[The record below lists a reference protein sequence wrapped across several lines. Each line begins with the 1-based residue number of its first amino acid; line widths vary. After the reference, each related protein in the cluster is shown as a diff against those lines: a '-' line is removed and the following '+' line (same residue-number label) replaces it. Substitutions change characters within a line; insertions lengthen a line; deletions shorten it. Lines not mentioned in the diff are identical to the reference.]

1 MVGAV
6 LANDCC
12 GMNDTS
18 QMVIGV
24 EGGAVRVPSHDAAP
38 ASARGARGPL
48 AAILEPRSIAVI
60 GATERPGSVG
70 AAVMRN
76 LKEGGFG
83 GSLTPVNPKRRE
95 VLGLAAYPHVAD
107 VPGQPDLAVICTPAR
122 TVPGLVREC
131 GMAGVG
137 GLLILSAGFREIG
150 GAGTELERAVQA
162 ELAKF
167 PGMRAV
173 GPNCLGLIVPSRN
186 LNASFARR
194 ACVAGGVA
202 ILSQS
207 GALCTAMLEWARDEG
222 IGFSHFVSVGNMTDV
237 GFAELLD
244 YLADEPQTKSVV
256 LYIEA
261 VTDGRRFLAAAKRC
275 AARKPVVAFKAGRHP
290 AAAKAAASHTGAM
303 AGEDAVYQAAFDEAG
318 IVRVERLEDLLGT
331 AQLLGRGR
339 RLLGSR
345 LAIVTNAGGPGVIAT
360 DALLQ
365 GGGRLATLSAETMTS
380 LNSLLPDHWSH
391 ANPVDVIGDAGPE
404 RLAGALDLVL
414 QDGGVDAAL
423 VIVTPQAMIDTA
435 AAAWAVSA
443 VAGRRSKPVLAAW
456 MTGSEDQEALAALR
470 LAGIAPYTTP
480 EQAVDAFLYL
490 SKHAQLPAVANEL
503 HRGEGAG
510 GPIGAECRQV
520 AVDRIAG
527 GRFGTL
533 DEERS
538 KALLSAYGIS
548 VTRSVIAR
556 TAEEAVDASKDFGYP
571 VVLKVVSP
579 QVSHKTEVGGVV
591 LDLRTAEAVIAAF
604 DQIRESL
611 RRARPE
617 AAFEG
622 VTVQPMIDRSQG
634 VELIVGARR
643 DLTFGPIVLVG
654 AGGTSAEVLADRAVG
669 LAPLSL
675 DAARRLIDS
684 LRIRPL
690 LGEFRGRPAL
700 NIDAAAD
707 VVVRM
712 SRLIADRSA
721 VRDAEANPVLLTTS
735 GATALDARV
744 VLGSA
749 HAVSATS

>member
-1 MVGAV
+1 MVGPATWNNCY
-6 LANDCC
+6 A
-12 GMNDTS
+12 MNDTS
-18 QMVIGV
+18 QAIV
-24 EGGAVRVPSHDAAP
+24 GAVRRAHLAGTGAAP
-38 ASARGARGPL
+38 CNGSCPL

-70 AAVMRN
+70 AALMRN
-76 LKEGGFG
+76 LKEGGFDG
-83 GSLTPVNPKRRE
+83 PLTPVNPKRGE
-95 VLGLAAYPHVAD
+95 VHGVAAYPHIAE
-107 VPGQPDLAVICTPAR
+107 VPGPPDLAVICTPAC

-137 GLLILSAGFREIG
+137 GLLILSAGFRETG
-150 GAGTELERAVQA
+150 GAGVELEQAVQA

-194 ACVAGGVA
+194 ACLSGGVA
-202 ILSQS
+202 LLSQS

-222 IGFSHFVSVGNMTDV
+222 IGFSHFVSVGNMTDI
-237 GFAELLD
+237 GFTELLD
-244 YLADEPQTKSVV
+244 YLADDPQTTSVV

-261 VTDGRRFLAAAKRC
+261 VTDGRRFLTAAKRC
-275 AARKPVVAFKAGRHP
+275 ATRKPIVAFKAGRHP

-318 IVRVERLEDLLGT
+318 IVRVERLEELLST
-331 AQLLGRGR
+331 AELLGRGR

-365 GGGRLATLSAETMTS
+365 GRGRLATLSEETMTG
-380 LNSLLPDHWSH
+380 LNSLLPNHWSH

-423 VIVTPQAMIDTA
+423 VIMTPQSMIDTA
-435 AAAWAVSA
+435 AAAWAVSE

-456 MTGSEDQEALAALR
+456 MTGVEDQDGVAALR
-470 LAGIAPYTTP
+470 FAGIAPYKTP

-490 SKHAQLPAVANEL
+490 SRHALSRATALEPA
-503 HRGEGAG
+503 GEGTTDGALGAG
-510 GPIGAECRQV
+510 CRQETV
-520 AVDRIAG
+520 NQIVG

-533 DEERS
+533 DEVSS
-538 KALLSAYGIS
+538 KALFSAYGLPVTHS
-548 VTRSVIAR
+548 VVAR
-556 TAEEAVDASKDFGYP
+556 TGEEAVNAGNSCGYP

-591 LDLRTAEAVIAAF
+591 LDLRSADAVTAAF
-604 DQIRESL
+604 DQIRASL
-611 RRARPE
+611 RRARPVG
-617 AAFEG
+617 AFEG

-643 DLTFGPIVLVG
+643 DPTFGPIVLVG
-654 AGGTSAEVLADRAVG
+654 AGGTSAEVLADRAIG
-669 LAPLSL
+669 LAPLGL

-690 LGEFRGRPAL
+690 LGEFRGRQTL

-707 VVVRM
+707 VVVGM
-712 SRLIADRSA
+712 SRLIADLSA
-721 VRDAEANPVLLTTS
+721 VQDAEANPVLLTPT

-744 VLGSA
+744 VLGGA
-749 HAVSATS
+749 KAASATS